1 MSTENPDIRG
11 KMEES
16 RDNFKKLE
24 LLIPGLRGY
33 RQREDVRVADE
44 LLRNQMADRLD
55 CARASLESLRR
66 KVVGAGDYSSLG
78 QVGSAISQL
87 QALSGE
93 VRHAQQ
99 GYSGFVAPIKID
111 QSKLEELYSYDYSFV
126 SAVVNLEAAAGKL
139 DSTYDPASS
148 SALLGGLSELAKMIS
163 DARAKW
169 SIRLEAV
176 EGILVQGS

>member
-1 MSTENPDIRG
+1 M
-11 KMEES
+11 
-16 RDNFKKLE
+16 
-24 LLIPGLRGY
+24 IPGLRGY

-55 CARASLESLRR
+55 HARASLESLRR
-66 KVVGAGDYSSLG
+66 KVAVAGDYSSLG

-111 QSKLEELYSYDYSFV
+111 QSKLEELYGYDYSFV

-139 DSTYDPASS
+139 DSTYDPTSS
-148 SALLGGLSELAKMIS
+148 SALLGGLSELVKMIS
-163 DARAKW
+163 YAREKW
-169 SIRLEAV
+169 STRLEAV
-176 EGILVQGS
+176 EGILIQGS